1 MARALRHAYVLV
13 RAGIRTELQYKANFI
28 HSTIGGAAF
37 QSSQLLF
44 IGVLLA
50 SFGAIGGWGAEEI
63 LLLIGIRMM
72 AHAVYGV
79 VFHETIV
86 SDVVIYQG
94 EFDRYL
100 LRPVNPFLQLLTRR
114 FNLQQVGDLVLAV
127 VVFSIAVGRAPVDWA
142 IGSGLFVA
150 AAIVGG
156 ALIEAAFQT
165 ARAGLSFRMRSTE
178 SLVGVTD
185 DVIGTYC
192 NYPMHIF
199 GLGGLVAFTILIP
212 IAFVSYYPAAVLLG
226 RTEHFWF
233 PGWVGW
239 FTPAIGAGM
248 LWAAYRYF
256 MHQTRHYTSPGT

>member
-1 MARALRHAYVLV
+1 MGETLRHAYVLL
-13 RAGIRTELQYKANFI
+13 RAGVRTELQYKSNFV
-28 HSTIGGAAF
+28 HSLIGGAAF

-50 SFGAIGGWGAEEI
+50 SFGAIGGWGADEI
-63 LLLIGIRMM
+63 LLLVGIRML

-86 SDVVIYQG
+86 SDLVIYQG

-100 LRPVNPFLQLLTRR
+100 LRPVNPYLQLLTRR
-114 FNLQQVGDLVLAV
+114 FNLQQLGDLVLGG
-127 VVFSIAVGRAPVDWA
+127 VVFGIAVHRAPVSWTVGTVA
-142 IGSGLFVA
+142 FVA
-150 AAIVGG
+150 AALVGG

-185 DVIGTYC
+185 DVIGSYG
-192 NYPMHIF
+192 NYPLHIF
-199 GLGGLVAFTILIP
+199 GVGGLIAFTILVP
-212 IAFVSYYPAAVLLG
+212 IAFVSYYPTAVLLG

-233 PGWVGW
+233 PDWLGWL
-239 FTPAIGAGM
+239 TPAIGAAM

-256 MHQTRHYTSPGT
+256 MHQTRHYSSPGN